1 MEDDFRILPSLKPI
15 GAAIKGLDLNSMSS
29 VQCKLISSALLKHQV
44 LFFENQSLDPK
55 KLFEIALKF
64 GEPVKY
70 PFLTNKTE
78 IPEVMEVTK
87 RPDDKLNFGGV
98 WHSDTSYLKSPS
110 MGALLY
116 AVETPKIGGDTVFSN
131 MYKVF
136 DSLSHGMQAFLSN
149 LSAVNI
155 SNKVNDQDI
164 RPKSNSVPLKA
175 SHPVIRTHP
184 ETKRKLLYV
193 NEAHTVNFV
202 GMSQAESKPLLDFL
216 FQKIKEEQFSYR
228 YTWKPGSVAF
238 WDNRACQHFPIND
251 YQGQQRKMLRISL
264 AGTVP
269 F

>member
-1 MEDDFRILPSLKPI
+1 MKEDFRILPSLKAI
-15 GAAIKGLDLNSMSS
+15 GAAIKGVDLNSMSS
-29 VQCKLISSALLKHQV
+29 VQCKLISSALLEHQV

-70 PFLTNKTE
+70 PFLTKKTE

-131 MYKVF
+131 MYKVY
-136 DSLSHGMQAFLSN
+136 DSLSHGMQVFLSS

-155 SNKVNDQDI
+155 SNKANDQDI
-164 RPKSNSVPLKA
+164 RPKSKSLPLKA

-184 ETKRKLLYV
+184 ETKRKLVYV